1 MTYTDLIKAV
11 STDANCSQTLVKQII
26 ETLSNHVARE
36 VRAGVPLRIPA
47 LGTFSSSKREERLG
61 RNPAT
66 GGPVVI
72 PAKMMVKFR
81 AGKILQDKVEQ

>member
-36 VRAGVPLRIPA
+36 VLM
-47 LGTFSSSKREERLG
+47 
-61 RNPAT
+61 
-66 GGPVVI
+66 PVM
-72 PAKMMVKFR
+72 PCH
-81 AGKILQDKVEQ
+81 VEGCE

>member
-47 LGTFSSSKREERLG
+47 PLRGLPS
-61 RNPAT
+61 
-66 GGPVVI
+66 
-72 PAKMMVKFR
+72 
-81 AGKILQDKVEQ
+81 

>member
-47 LGTFSSSKREERLG
+47 LGTFPLQSV
-61 RNPAT
+61 RNASAAT
-66 GGPVVI
+66 PLRVL
-72 PAKMMVKFR
+72 PS
-81 AGKILQDKVEQ
+81 

>member
-36 VRAGVPLRIPA
+36 VRAEKPA
-47 LGTFSSSKREERLG
+47 YIKRQSRQQVNNTEK
-61 RNPAT
+61 T
-66 GGPVVI
+66 
-72 PAKMMVKFR
+72 
-81 AGKILQDKVEQ
+81 